1 MEPRKPTISWAVS
14 KEAWQA
20 GLRKRSSPFCRET
33 VLEEVQRRTTKKIR
47 GIEYLS
53 YKNRL
58 RELGLL

>member
-1 MEPRKPTISWAVS
+1 
-14 KEAWQA
+14 
-20 GLRKRSSPFCRET
+20 